1 MTMKDITPVTGV
13 ATNKLT
19 KEMVSVTLESGS
31 VLTADTVRNYLVS
44 GSGSANITDQEVMMF
59 LEMCKA
65 QKLNPFIGEA
75 YLVKYGN
82 QAAQRI
88 TGKDVFIKRAA
99 ESPIFDGMR
108 AGIVVVNRKGELE
121 YREGSLKLPNE
132 QIIGGWCEVYL
143 KDKKYPA
150 KAVVSFE
157 EYAGRKANGEINSM
171 WSSKPGTMI
180 RKVAQSQA
188 LREAFPNELRGLYQA
203 EEMGTTEYEAPTK
216 EIPLEVI
223 ERKETVAKHPT
234 EETEIID
241 VEIIEDR
248 KMSTAKKKIVQK
260 VAAERGLYD
269 LKKPKEFEFLK
280 EYLEMYQIDLENMK
294 ESQFDEVI
302 AVLKQ
307 NKTNGDTSKKEI
319 EINEQPKPN
328 EEKVTMARE
337 IIENYNKANGIP
349 N

>member
-1 MTMKDITPVTGV
+1 MTNIDVKPTTAVT
-13 ATNKLT
+13 
-19 KEMVSVTLESGS
+19 SVTLESGS

-44 GSGSANITDQEVMMF
+44 GGGNVTDQEVVMF
-59 LEMCKA
+59 LESCKA
-65 QKLNPFIGEA
+65 QKLNPFVKDA
-75 YLVKYGN
+75 YLIKYGN
-82 QAAQRI
+82 QAAQI
-88 TGKDVFIKRAA
+88 VTGKDVFIKRAA

-108 AGIVVVNRKGELE
+108 AGIVVANQRGELE

-223 ERKETVAKHPT
+223 ERKETVVEHPT
-234 EETEIID
+234 EEVEIID
-241 VEIIEDR
+241 AEIVEDR
-248 KMSTAKKKIVQK
+248 VISKEQKKQLLL
-260 VAAERGLYD
+260 VAEEHGLYSSKVKQN
-269 LKKPKEFEFLK
+269 LSKLE
-280 EYLEMYQIDLENMK
+280 EYLDLYGFKLKDIK
-294 ESQFDEVI
+294 ESEYEDVIEAIKENQVNDTEVEAVEQTKEERIKTAREVI
-302 AVLKQ
+302 
-307 NKTNGDTSKKEI
+307 
-319 EINEQPKPN
+319 EQ
-328 EEKVTMARE
+328 
-337 IIENYNKANGIP
+337 YNKDNGIL

>member
-13 ATNKLT
+13 ANNKLT
-19 KEMVSVTLESGS
+19 KEMTSVTLESGS

-44 GSGSANITDQEVMMF
+44 GGGNVTDQEVVMF
-59 LEMCKA
+59 LELCKA
-65 QKLNPFIGEA
+65 QKLNPFVKDA
-75 YLVKYGN
+75 YLIKYGN
-82 QAAQRI
+82 QAAQTV

-108 AGIVVVNRKGELE
+108 AGIVVANTRGELE

-157 EYAGRKANGEINSM
+157 EYAAKKANGQLNQM
-171 WSSKPGTMI
+171 WASKPGTMI

-203 EEMGTTEYEAPTK
+203 EEMGTTEYDAPTT
-216 EIPLEVI
+216 EIPPEVI
-223 ERKETVAKHPT
+223 ERKETVAEHPT
-234 EETEIID
+234 TEEVEIID
-241 VEIIEDR
+241 AEIVEDR
-248 KMSTAKKKIVQK
+248 VISKEQKKELLL
-260 VAAERGLYD
+260 VAEEHGLYSSKVKQNVSKLEEYLD
-269 LKKPKEFEFLK
+269 LYGFNLK
-280 EYLEMYQIDLENMK
+280 EIK
-294 ESQFDEVI
+294 ESEYEDVIEAIKENQVNDTETEVVEQTKEERIKTAREVI
-302 AVLKQ
+302 
-307 NKTNGDTSKKEI
+307 
-319 EINEQPKPN
+319 EQ
-328 EEKVTMARE
+328 
-337 IIENYNKANGIP
+337 YNKDNGIL

>member
-13 ATNKLT
+13 ANNKLT
-19 KEMVSVTLESGS
+19 KEMTSVTLESGS

-44 GSGSANITDQEVMMF
+44 GGGNVTDQEIVMF
-59 LEMCKA
+59 LELCKA
-65 QKLNPFIGEA
+65 QKLNPFVKDA
-75 YLVKYGN
+75 YLIKYGN
-82 QAAQRI
+82 QAAQTV

>member
-1 MTMKDITPVTGV
+1 MTNIDVKPTTAVT
-13 ATNKLT
+13 
-19 KEMVSVTLESGS
+19 SVTLESGS

-44 GSGSANITDQEVMMF
+44 GGGNVTDQEVVMF

-82 QAAQRI
+82 QAAQKI

-108 AGIVVVNRKGELE
+108 AGIVVANQRGELE

-216 EIPLEVI
+216 EIPPEVI
-223 ERKETVAKHPT
+223 ERKETVVEHPT
-234 EETEIID
+234 EEVEIID
-241 VEIIEDR
+241 AEIVEDKVISKEQ
-248 KMSTAKKKIVQK
+248 KKQLLL
-260 VAAERGLYD
+260 VAEEHGLYSSKVKQN
-269 LKKPKEFEFLK
+269 LSKLE
-280 EYLEMYQIDLENMK
+280 EYLDLYGFKLKDIK
-294 ESQFDEVI
+294 ESEYEDVIEAIKENQVNETEAEV
-302 AVLKQ
+302 V
-307 NKTNGDTSKKEI
+307 
-319 EINEQPKPN
+319 EQTK

-337 IIENYNKANGIP
+337 IIENYNKENGIL